1 VSSDEA
7 AVSVLPAFAAAQ
19 AANPGVILDPARFA
33 ARIGAELAEGAPLD
47 GLHTN
52 DLYLALACAAGD
64 AAALARFE
72 AQYAPE
78 IERALARLRLR
89 GPAAEE
95 IHQRLRHKLFVA
107 ADGAGHDGAASGP
120 KPRAGKAGAEPR
132 IVSYSGRGP
141 LRAWLRAL
149 VAHEALSE
157 HRRRG
162 REDHETD
169 SVIGELAA
177 GDDPELAE
185 VRARYAAPFRDAFRD
200 ALASLPARDR
210 NVLRL
215 VYTEGLSVEQVAILY
230 NVHRVSVSRWLGATR
245 KSLLEETRA
254 RLRDRLRVDDAELA
268 SLTRLCLSQIDVS
281 LDRLLST

>member
-1 VSSDEA
+1 MSSDEA
-7 AVSVLPAFAAAQ
+7 AVDRAFAAAQ
-19 AANPGVILDPARFA
+19 AANPGVSLDPARFA
-33 ARIGAELAEGAPLD
+33 ARLAAEIGAGPLD

-52 DLYLALACAAGD
+52 DLYLALACATGD

-72 AQYAPE
+72 ATYAPE
-78 IERALARLRLR
+78 IARALARLGLR

-107 ADGAGHDGAASGP
+107 EE
-120 KPRAGKAGAEPR
+120 GAEPR
-132 IVSYSGRGP
+132 VASYSGRGP

-169 SVIGELAA
+169 SKLGDRAA

-185 VRARYAAPFRDAFRD
+185 IRARYAAPFRDAFRD
-200 ALASLPARDR
+200 ALAALPPRDR

-245 KSLLEETRA
+245 KALLEETRG
-254 RLRDRLRVDDAELA
+254 RLRDRLRLDDAELA

-281 LDRLLST
+281 LDRLLSI